1 MALVMEGGVF
11 YDISLEPHQTVPREG
26 SHVIHVHHFHVAMKL
41 EDCANLWMF
50 VSSLGLLKKSI
61 NNPVS
66 RRIQLGL
73 IYPFW
78 RKAWANIT
86 SWSHF

>member
-50 VSSLGLLKKSI
+50 VSSLGLLNKPI
-61 NNPVS
+61 DDPVS
-66 RRIQLGL
+66 RRIQLWL
-73 IYPFW
+73 MDPFW
-78 RKAWANIT
+78 RKACTNRK
-86 SWSHF
+86 S